1 MELELRHFR
10 LVRAVAREGSITK
23 AATALGLPQP
33 AVTAQ
38 LRRIERTLGGSLFE
52 RDRRGSRPTVL
63 GELVLARAQVLLSTV
78 SGLREDVLELAN
90 AREGRTEPARLRL
103 GGATGRVIGGLVHQL
118 TTEYPDLQVSTHVS
132 WSIEELARMTV
143 EGRIDFS
150 VVGVC
155 GDQRPPAV
163 PGMVWCPL
171 SREPVWILLTARHR
185 LAGRDTVGLAEL
197 AAERWAGPPGD
208 GCLADCLVAACS
220 RAGFTPQSIIETDV
234 VSLIDLVE
242 AGDVVVVSQ
251 PLVRDIPGVVPVALE
266 GNPLSWRTLVGWDA
280 HGPAAVFAQRV
291 VALARAAYLEL
302 VAGRPRYERFL
313 AENPSFGAAPPDA
326 GVMH

>member
-23 AATALGLPQP
+23 AAAALGLPQP
-33 AVTAQ
+33 AVAAQ

-52 RDRRGSRPTVL
+52 RDRRGSRPTAL
-63 GELVLARAQVLLSTV
+63 GELVLARAQVLLSTA
-78 SGLREDVLELAN
+78 SGLREDVKLAN
-90 AREGRTEPARLRL
+90 ARAGRGVPGRLRL

-118 TTEYPDLQVSTHVS
+118 ATEYPDLQVTTHVS
-132 WSIEELARMTV
+132 WSIEELARLTV

-163 PGMVWCPL
+163 PGMIWCPL
-171 SREPVWILLTARHR
+171 SREPVWILLAAGHP
-185 LAGRDTVGLAEL
+185 LAGRDAVGLAEL

-220 RAGFTPQSIIETDV
+220 RAGFAPLSIIETDV

-251 PLVRDIPGVVPVALE
+251 PLVRDVPGVVPVALE

-280 HGPAAVFAQRV
+280 HGPAADFAERV